1 MNRNENQ
8 DTENDEGMNPGY
20 TPFEDI
26 PYTFASASVSDEG
39 PTFTFMENSAVEDG
53 YQYGFVPQIGD
64 DDDDDSY
71 DETQPHEETFHANNT
86 AGDNHEENIE
96 IGVCSN
102 DNMNVHDNDF
112 HLIAEQALQSLE
124 MEYNETKGFDT
135 IHNTISNSELQQDE
149 NGVDC
154 NDIDELENDTDLK
167 AESNDIT
174 ILSRKIP
181 EIDTNAVAKAVQKIS
196 LSAPNLEKKFSNWS
210 PTDPSYNVLTIPDNH
225 SLIPSNSLLGFKRN
239 TAKARASSAN
249 LTRSATL
256 AEALQVL
263 YKLDS
268 KQDGLDAICP
278 IYNEDEI
285 FVIHCIGADLV
296 ECQTVETIRKAF
308 KPIVKWMHQ
317 YQHFEYGM
325 QNNDDTATK
334 NTKSAKI
341 QWPKHLRIELLG
353 PCVPLHSTKFGVIN
367 LLPSNT
373 PGRLES
379 ATVVCKNCM
388 YHDLLNELEVKGRK
402 DTNEQPFQSLEFPN
416 LVIVFNAGIWGY
428 NSWHP
433 TLKKMFTFERPIP
446 FVITAYTLY
455 ECEDDLEV
463 LEELL
468 ESSLEKSSRRYLWGP
483 RLNAYASRVERET
496 KSSSNIYYEN
506 GAWQAYIF
514 GNL

>member
-8 DTENDEGMNPGY
+8 DTENNEGMNPGY
-20 TPFEDI
+20 TSFEDI

-39 PTFTFMENSAVEDG
+39 PTFTFMENSAIGDG
-53 YQYGFVPQIGD
+53 YQYGFVPVGD

-71 DETQPHEETFHANNT
+71 DETQPHEETFYANNT
-86 AGDNHEENIE
+86 AGESNEL
-96 IGVCSN
+96 GVCSN
-102 DNMNVHDNDF
+102 DNMNSHENDF

-124 MEYNETKGFDT
+124 LEYIETKGFDT
-135 IHNTISNSELQQDE
+135 IHKTILNSELQHDQ

-154 NDIDELENDTDLK
+154 SDINELENDTDLN

-174 ILSRKIP
+174 MSKKIP
-181 EIDTNAVAKAVQKIS
+181 EIDTDAVAKAVKNIS
-196 LSAPNLEKKFSNWS
+196 LSVPNLEKKFFNWS

-225 SLIPSNSLLGFKRN
+225 SLIPSNSLLAFKRN
-239 TAKARASSAN
+239 TTKAKTSSAN

-256 AEALQVL
+256 AEAFQML

-268 KQDGLDAICP
+268 KQVRLDSICP
-278 IYNEDEI
+278 IYNKDEI

-296 ECQTVETIRKAF
+296 ECQTIETIRKAF
-308 KPIVKWMHQ
+308 QPIVKWMHQ

-325 QNNDDTATK
+325 QNNNDTATK
-334 NTKSAKI
+334 NTESTEM

-388 YHDLLNELEVKGRK
+388 YHDLLNELEVKSKK
-402 DTNEQPFQSLEFPN
+402 DTNEQPVQSLEFPN
-416 LVIVFNAGIWGY
+416 LVVVFNAGIWGY
-428 NSWHP
+428 DSWHP
-433 TLKKMFTFERPIP
+433 TLKKMFTFQRPIP

-455 ECEDDLEV
+455 EGEDDLEV

-468 ESSLEKSSRRYLWGP
+468 ETSLDKSSRRYLWGP
-483 RLNAYASRVERET
+483 RLNPYASRVERET
-496 KSSSNIYYEN
+496 KSNSNIYYEN
-506 GAWQAYIF
+506 GAWQAYVF